1 MCMKIIKYFLHN
13 RKNISAHR
21 AYAGEQ
27 GLSLVEI
34 VIAAAIISVALVSIM
49 QISGQSLVMSR
60 QSVNIY
66 TAATLLEEGAEAV
79 RIVRD
84 GGWTNISSLNTATN
98 YYPLFS
104 NNTWTLSTNA
114 SQVGIF
120 TQKVNMANVNR
131 DAGTSDIV
139 SSGGTLDS
147 DTKLFTITVS
157 WSEGG
162 RTITKTLQFYLAN
175 IFS

>member
-1 MCMKIIKYFLHN
+1 MKIIKYFLHN

-79 RIVRD
+79 RTVRD
-84 GGWTNISSLNTATN
+84 NGWSNISALSDATN
-98 YYPLFS
+98 YYPTFATS
-104 NNTWTLSTNA
+104 TNTWSLSA
-114 SQVGIF
+114 STSTVGNF
-120 TQKVNMANVNR
+120 TRTVVFSPVYR
-131 DAGTSDIV
+131 DLSYNIATSGTAVTSIRLV
-139 SSGGTLDS
+139 TV
-147 DTKLFTITVS
+147 TVS
-157 WSEGG
+157 WKESIG
-162 RTITKTLQFYLAN
+162 TIAKTLSFYISD